1 MIIELLLNLPVK
13 PLVKF
18 KLVCKSWRSLI
29 EDRKF
34 IKQHRD
40 RCQRDVNCHKIL
52 LASWKWYYYCD
63 CYSIDA
69 PQFQHERHS
78 DNVTLLELPVLPQFD
93 PEINLTLDAVTYA
106 YDCVF
111 VNSCDGLFL
120 LRFSSD
126 ILVLWN
132 PTIKESRIIPPPIS
146 IEEEDSNPFLW
157 LPRCDDF
164 EGKMVVDDD
173 GFVYMST
180 YEYASNMS
188 IIQCM
193 CLKNE
198 NFEEISFPDAGVK
211 YPVLFVAGENLLLMN
226 ETIDSLVLYSM
237 EKNGMRS
244 S

>member
-1 MIIELLLNLPVK
+1 MSNKYFLHDMVIKILLNLPVK

-29 EDRKF
+29 EDRQF

-40 RCQRDVNCHKIL
+40 RCQHDVNCHKIL
-52 LASWKWYYYCD
+52 LASWK
-63 CYSIDA
+63 
-69 PQFQHERHS
+69 R
-78 DNVTLLELPVLPQFD
+78 
-93 PEINLTLDAVTYA
+93 
-106 YDCVF
+106 
-111 VNSCDGLFL
+111 
-120 LRFSSD
+120 
-126 ILVLWN
+126 
-132 PTIKESRIIPPPIS
+132 
-146 IEEEDSNPFLW
+146 

-180 YEYASNMS
+180 YEYASNKS

-211 YPVLFVAGENLLLMN
+211 NPVLFIAGENLLLMN
-226 ETIDSLVLYSM
+226 ETIDSLVLYKVYDSKRQKL
-237 EKNGMRS
+237 EKARIEVLEQVKADVLES
-244 S
+244 SQPYFGQEYVALACVETLISPNAL